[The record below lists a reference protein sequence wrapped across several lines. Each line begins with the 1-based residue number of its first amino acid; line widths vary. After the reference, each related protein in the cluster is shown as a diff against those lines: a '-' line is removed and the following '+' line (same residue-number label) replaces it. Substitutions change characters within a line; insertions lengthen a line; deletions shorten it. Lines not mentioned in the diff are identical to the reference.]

1 MAEGVF
7 VQHFIT
13 CEKLSQV
20 EKMTQKY
27 TVLSVKTKS
36 INS

>member
-1 MAEGVF
+1 MAEDVNVF

-20 EKMTQKY
+20 DKITQKY
-27 TVLSVKTKS
+27 SVPS
-36 INS
+36 GIDNE

>member
-13 CEKLSQV
+13 CEKLSQMD
-20 EKMTQKY
+20 KITQKY
-27 TVLSVKTKS
+27 SVLSG
-36 INS
+36 INNE

>member
-13 CEKLSQV
+13 CEKLLQV
-20 EKMTQKY
+20 DKNTQKY
-27 TVLSVKTKS
+27 SVLSG
-36 INS
+36 INNE